1 MLYLKSCARCGG
13 DVAASGDVYG
23 RYLGCLSCGHMI
35 DVPANRAHRNARAA
49 KKASA
54 KAAA

>member
-13 DVAASGDVYG
+13 DVAGSGDVYG
-23 RYLGCLSCGHMI
+23 RYLGCLSCGRMI